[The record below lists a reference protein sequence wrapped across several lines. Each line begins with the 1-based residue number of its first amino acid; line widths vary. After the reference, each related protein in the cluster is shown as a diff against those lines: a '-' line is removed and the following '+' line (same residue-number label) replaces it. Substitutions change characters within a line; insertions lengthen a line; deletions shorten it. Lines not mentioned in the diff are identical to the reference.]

1 MKEKIEKILRWLHW
15 HAPIIT
21 TRKSLNAFEN
31 SCMWLSERDQL
42 FFRKSVADTAISSL
56 QELRNNTWDKD
67 RVDALI
73 EFLETGKKTY
83 NKKSVEFEI
92 KVQDD

>member
-1 MKEKIEKILRWLHW
+1 MHLKIVVCGYQKEI
-15 HAPIIT
+15 
-21 TRKSLNAFEN
+21 SY
-31 SCMWLSERDQL
+31 

-83 NKKSVEFEI
+83 NIKSVEFEI